1 MELSKSPTDL
11 FAALRQGIDEL
22 SCLDTDDQVLQHA
35 LKLSLSLLGD
45 ATGYI
50 MRRIVGDTWELDGD
64 KSIQISPE
72 IIEKLFQDEGLND
85 RDELYRHISGELQ
98 DRINRILPIK
108 VEGVLMAALLFGEKG
123 NRGVDPGQETSLSLI
138 SRYVS
143 LLLSNIQLKEA
154 IRAIRGHYEEILVK
168 KETAEKLASLGTVA
182 AGLAHEIKNPLVS
195 IKTLAQL
202 LPERFDDPEFRDHF
216 ATIAI
221 NEVDRIG
228 HIVSDLLDFAKSTEP
243 KVEPLEMGRLIEDI
257 LVMLSSQFT
266 KKGIS
271 VKKILADPVAAI
283 YADHS
288 QIKQVLLNL
297 FINSMEA
304 MPHGGEIMVEVAT
317 DKGSAEG
324 EKVILKMTDTGS
336 GIREEDRAHL
346 FEPFFTTKGT
356 GTGLGLS
363 ICKRIIERHRGEISI
378 ESEYNKGT
386 TVTLIFP
393 VRGSGGPF
401 EPCHREGT

>member
-11 FAALRQGIDEL
+11 LATLRQGIDEL
-22 SCLDTDDQVLQHA
+22 SCLDTDDEVLQHA

-45 ATGYI
+45 ATGYV
-50 MRRIVGDTWELDGD
+50 MRRVVGDTWELDGN

-72 IIEKLFQDEGLND
+72 RIEKLFHEEGRAD
-85 RDELYRHISGELQ
+85 RDELYRYISGELQ
-98 DRINRILPIK
+98 DRISRILPIK
-108 VEGVLMAALLFGEKG
+108 VEGVLMAALLFGGKG
-123 NRGVDPGQETSLSLI
+123 DKEGDMRQETSLSLI
-138 SRYVS
+138 SRYAS
-143 LLLSNIQLKEA
+143 ILLSNIQLKEA
-154 IRAIRGHYEEILVK
+154 IRAMRGHYEEILVK

-243 KVEPLEMGRLIEDI
+243 KVEPIEMGRFIGDI
-257 LVMLSSQFT
+257 LGMLSSQFT

-271 VKKILADPVAAI
+271 VKKILNDPLAVI

-304 MPHGGEIMVEVAT
+304 MPHGGEIIVEVAT

-324 EKVILKMTDTGS
+324 ERVILKMTDTGS
-336 GIREEDRAHL
+336 GIREEDRACL

-363 ICKRIIERHRGEISI
+363 ICKRIIERHQGEISI

-393 VRGSGGPF
+393 VRGSGGPI